1 MYKRQV
7 PTSNQFEQD
16 NYSAEVINLIKER
29 CSLLSEFENEGSY
42 FFDDSLII
50 DNKDASKIFT
60 EQAIAILISIVEG
73 FKELTNWQVEDIKN
87 LFNEIM
93 KKNEVGMASVG
104 KPLRLAITGRMNSA
118 SVDATCLVLGREKV
132 IKRLEEAIKN
142 YS

>member
-1 MYKRQV
+1 MEK
-7 PTSNQFEQD
+7 
-16 NYSAEVINLIKER
+16 IKER
-29 CSLLSEFENEGSY
+29 CSLLSEFENEWRY

-50 DNKDASKIFT
+50 DNNDASKIFT
-60 EQAIAILISIVEG
+60 EQAIAILKSLVEG

-118 SVDATCLVLGREKV
+118 SVDETSLVLGQEKV
-132 IKRLEEAIKN
+132 IKRLADVIKS